1 MKNMS
6 SLFFSFVQNV
16 QLKYISKRCV
26 SKNILNKLHYDLI
39 GLLCPLAQLELR
51 ESVTYMKVCFPC
63 VLEDVD
69 LFLQE
74 IRDLGEKGWLYLKTC
89 REAFREL
96 KCNSRELEML

>member
-6 SLFFSFVQNV
+6 SLFSYAQNV

-26 SKNILNKLHYDLI
+26 SKNILNKLHYDLS

-63 VLEDVD
+63 GLEDVD

-74 IRDLGEKGWLYLKTC
+74 IREDLGKRGG
-89 REAFREL
+89 F
-96 KCNSRELEML
+96 S